1 MRLTIDGVEKLGGWT
16 DDKISVIYC
25 VAQRDLYAIEFM
37 YNDGIENHICYLI
50 IMRSS
55 AHPKELGWGCYL
67 VNHSKDMAYP
77 LRVRSNSFNSKR
89 VMMGSLRR
97 FGVYIVK
104 NSLNGASIKQYD
116 DIKNLVFG

>member
-16 DDKISVIYC
+16 DDKISVLNC

-37 YNDGIENHICYLI
+37 YNDGIENHIFYFI

-55 AHPKELGWGCYL
+55 ALAKELGWGCYL
-67 VNHSKDMAYP
+67 VNHPKGMAYP
-77 LRVRSNSFNSKR
+77 LRVNSNSINSKR
-89 VMMGSLRR
+89 VMMGSLRT
-97 FGVYIVK
+97 FGESIVT
-104 NSLNGASIKQYD
+104 NSLNGSNIKQYN

>member
-16 DDKISVIYC
+16 DDKISVLYC
-25 VAQRDLYAIEFM
+25 VSQRNLYAIEFM
-37 YNDGIENHICYLI
+37 YNDGIENHIYYLI

-55 AHPKELGWGCYL
+55 AHAKELGWGCYL

>member
-16 DDKISVIYC
+16 DDRISVLYC
-25 VAQRDLYAIEFM
+25 VGQKDLYAIEFM
-37 YNDGIENHICYLI
+37 YNDGMENHIYYLI

-67 VNHSKDMAYP
+67 VNHPKGMAYP
-77 LRVRSNSFNSKR
+77 LRVKSNSFNSKR
-89 VMMGSLRR
+89 VMMASLRT
-97 FGVYIVK
+97 FGESIVK
-104 NSLNGASIKQYD
+104 NSLNGASIKQYN

>member
-16 DDKISVIYC
+16 DDKISVLNC

-37 YNDGIENHICYLI
+37 YNDGIENHIFYFI

-55 AHPKELGWGCYL
+55 ALAKELGWGCYL
-67 VNHSKDMAYP
+67 VNHPKGMAYP
-77 LRVRSNSFNSKR
+77 LRVNSNSINSKR
-89 VMMGSLRR
+89 VMMSSLRT
-97 FGVYIVK
+97 FGESIVT
-104 NSLNGASIKQYD
+104 NSLNGASIKQYI

>member
-1 MRLTIDGVEKLGGWT
+1 MRLTIDGVEKLGGWA
-16 DDKISVIYC
+16 DDRISVLYC
-25 VAQRDLYAIEFM
+25 VSQRDLYAIEFM
-37 YNDGIENHICYLI
+37 YNDGIENHIYYLI

-77 LRVRSNSFNSKR
+77 LRISSDSINSKR

>member
-16 DDKISVIYC
+16 DDRISVLYC
-25 VAQRDLYAIEFM
+25 VSQRDLYAIEFM
-37 YNDGIENHICYLI
+37 YNDGMENHIYYLI

-67 VNHSKDMAYP
+67 FNHPKGMAYP
-77 LRVRSNSFNSKR
+77 LRISSNCFSSKR
-89 VMMGSLRR
+89 VMMVSLRT
-97 FGVYIVK
+97 FGEALTK
-104 NSLNGASIKQYD
+104 GSLNGGDIKQYN